1 MCSRVQD
8 FISVQ
13 EWVPHAGHSNKQA
26 VGSALQGGEQSTG
39 QGTDMP
45 ATEASH
51 QPCASHSFC
60 FAQGYGD
67 NQAFGGGIQGGDQFT
82 GQGTDMQRRAQKQT
96 SGGDQTNLDAGGDTN
111 FGVSFFAIAHL
122 EIGMCVPH
130 LAAFTL
136 SCLLI

>member
-1 MCSRVQD
+1 MQVTATSRLL
-8 FISVQ
+8 
-13 EWVPHAGHSNKQA
+13 EVPCRAESSPPGKAQTCLPLKQ
-26 VGSALQGGEQSTG
+26 VTNRALHI
-39 QGTDMP
+39 
-45 ATEASH
+45 AN
-51 QPCASHSFC
+51 C

-82 GQGTDMQRRAQKQT
+82 GQGTDMQRRAQEQT
-96 SGGDQTNLDAGGDTN
+96 FGGDQTNLDAGGDTD
-111 FGVSFFAIAHL
+111 FGVSFFPVAHL